1 MRQSVI
7 AGCIVL
13 IAVIGGAIA
22 FERYKGGQTPDTPD
36 ESQNAAITPESSET
50 EPLDPEELYSE
61 AIANVSEPA
70 SSCSGDN
77 ESASSQSRTPK
88 PLSGAVTKGLDY
100 LIGQQ
105 HKDGGWGQ
113 GGGWRQADQGGG
125 RVEGADVAD
134 PSDVGNTCIAT
145 LALIRA
151 GHTPKE
157 GKYAQNVAR
166 AVAFI
171 CTNIERA
178 DGDSLYVTQVRNTQ
192 LQSKIGTYID
202 TFMASLVLAELKGY
216 MPEQKSEKRLIAA
229 LEKTI
234 HKIEHNQRADGT
246 WASDGWATV
255 ISHGIG
261 TKGLN
266 RASQAGVHVNI
277 ETLAKAENVA
287 KDNFGASAGEAS
299 RGPVALGGPAS
310 AGRSAG
316 AATGMMGGAGMGPG
330 DAGVPLYRSSQG
342 VGGLQDS
349 VNTNRKRA
357 EEVKKVAED
366 PAQPQSAREKAQQEL
381 KRFDEAEKALEKQ
394 TAQLA
399 SQLADRTFVAGLGSN
414 GGEEF
419 LSYMSISEALLVKGG
434 KQWEEWDSKMTAGLT
449 RVQDRDGGWS
459 GQHCITGRTFCT
471 AAALLVLM
479 ADRAPVPV
487 ATKIK
492 EKK

>member
-1 MRQSVI
+1 MRQTVI
-7 AGCIVL
+7 ASCIVL
-13 IAVIGGAIA
+13 IAVLGGALA
-22 FERYKGGQTPDTPD
+22 FEKYKSGQTPVTPD
-36 ESQNAAITPESSET
+36 ESQNAAT
-50 EPLDPEELYSE
+50 EPETFQTEALDQETLYTE
-61 AIANVSEPA
+61 AIASATESDP
-70 SSCSGDN
+70 SCSGTL
-77 ESASSQSRTPK
+77 EAASKQSRTPK
-88 PLSGAVTKGLDY
+88 PLSGVVTKGVAY
-100 LIGQQ
+100 IIGQQ

-113 GGGWRQADQGGG
+113 GGGWRQAEQGGG

-145 LALIRA
+145 LALLRA
-151 GHTPKE
+151 GHTPKG
-157 GKYAQNVAR
+157 GKYAENVAR

-171 CTNIERA
+171 CKNIEQA

-192 LQSKIGTYID
+192 LQSKIGTFID
-202 TFMASLVLAELKGY
+202 TFLASLVLAELKGY

-234 HKIEHNQRADGT
+234 HKIEHNQKGDGT

-255 ISHGIG
+255 ISQGIG

-266 RASQAGVHVNI
+266 RAMQAGIPVS
-277 ETLAKAENVA
+277 ELTLARAENVA
-287 KDNFGASAGEAS
+287 KNNLGASAGEAS
-299 RGPVALGGPAS
+299 AGPVPVAGRAGAPRGAAS
-310 AGRSAG
+310 AA
-316 AATGMMGGAGMGPG
+316 GMMGGAGMGPG

-357 EEVKKVAED
+357 KEVKKVAED
-366 PAQPQSAREKAQQEL
+366 PAQPRAAREKAQQEL
-381 KRFDEAEKALEKQ
+381 KRYDEAEKALEQ
-394 TAQLA
+394 QAAHLA
-399 SQLADRTFVAGLGSN
+399 SQLSDGTFVAGFGSN

-434 KQWEEWDSKMTAGLT
+434 KQWEDWDKQMTAGIT
-449 RVQDRDGGWS
+449 RVQDKDGGWS

-487 ATKIK
+487 ATQIK